1 MTALIFVDRGI
12 AQIENNDI
20 YHINTRQMTSTILE
34 RISPEWSPFID
45 TRLLENVLTA
55 IDEMGDSKQL
65 APVPG
70 LIFEAL
76 RYCTPD
82 DVKVVIIGQ
91 DPYPTPGEAQGL
103 CFSQSKGGKI
113 PKSLERI
120 FGCLERAGLRSKR
133 TTAPSGDLRSW
144 AVQGVLMLNTALTT
158 RIGARRAH
166 AKLWKPFFTVFLT
179 RLCEARTN
187 KPLHFMLW
195 GNDARKLAPI
205 ARGHMVHEWTHPSP
219 MVDNRLPAER
229 RFIACTH
236 FEDVNAALAAGGCRP
251 ISWDNAANC
260 TSFSDGSCS
269 KNGLRGARASYAAV
283 VLSAHHGRVVMR
295 GEVYPTEYEF
305 VDSSAVE
312 RGIRPV
318 NNGKFVA
325 PSNNRGELLG
335 FIYAMLAPLVCRFN
349 GNVEIVSDSK
359 ITVQTML
366 EWLPNRIAKNTEAEM
381 KNFDLVM
388 IAWNI
393 LTQLRSQADVVE
405 ITHVNSHKPKPL
417 PTALDRTQLLW
428 AGNDSAD
435 KHASI
440 ALPDNHENYDLII
453 INGPPALNSLII
465 LDDE

>member
-1 MTALIFVDRGI
+1 
-12 AQIENNDI
+12 
-20 YHINTRQMTSTILE
+20 MTSTVLE

-55 IDEMGDSKQL
+55 IDEMGDSNRL
-65 APVPG
+65 APVPS

-76 RYCTPD
+76 RYGTPD

-91 DPYPTPGEAQGL
+91 DPYPTPGESQGL

-133 TTAPSGDLRSW
+133 TIAPSGDLRSW
-144 AVQGVLMLNTALTT
+144 AVQGVLMLNTTLTT
-158 RIGARRAH
+158 RIGAQKAH
-166 AKLWKPFFTVFLT
+166 AKLWKPFFTLFLT
-179 RLCEARTN
+179 RLCKARAN
-187 KPLHFMLW
+187 APLHFMLW
-195 GNDARKLAPI
+195 GNDALKLAPI
-205 ARGHMVHEWTHPSP
+205 ARGHVVHEWTHPSL
-219 MVDNRLPAER
+219 MADNRLHVER
-229 RFIACTH
+229 QFISCTH
-236 FEDVNAALAAGGCRP
+236 FEDVNAALAADGRRP
-251 ISWDNAANC
+251 ISWDNAASC

-269 KNGLRGARASYAAV
+269 KNGLQGARASYAAV

-295 GEVYPTEYEF
+295 GEVCPTEYEF

-318 NNGKFVA
+318 NDGKFVA

-335 FIYAMLAPLVCRFN
+335 FIYAMLAPMVCRFK
-349 GNVEIVSDSK
+349 GKVEIVSDSK

-366 EWLPNRIAKNTEAEM
+366 EWLPNRIAKNTENEM

-388 IAWNI
+388 IAWDI

-405 ITHVNSHKPKPL
+405 ITHVNSHKPKPP
-417 PTALDRTQLLW
+417 PTAPVRTQLLW

-435 KHASI
+435 NHASI
-440 ALPDNHENYDLII
+440 ALPDDNENYDLII
-453 INGPPALNSLII
+453 INGPPALDSLII
-465 LDDE
+465 LHDDN